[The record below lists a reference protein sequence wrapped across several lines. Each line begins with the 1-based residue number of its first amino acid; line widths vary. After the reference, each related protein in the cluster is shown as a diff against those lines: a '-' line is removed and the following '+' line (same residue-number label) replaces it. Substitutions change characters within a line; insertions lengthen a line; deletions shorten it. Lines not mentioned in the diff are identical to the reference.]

1 MRIIKFSAL
10 WCPSCLIMNSR
21 INKIVGK
28 YNIDIVEYDYDIDE
42 DMVSKYNV
50 ESILPVII
58 FINNDDL
65 EKVLYTD
72 ITQINYGQT
81 FSQSI
86 FKIGTIT
93 LHTKNEKISKRLIV
107 MNEVRDVKFVY
118 EKILEILG
126 EKEEQ

>member
-58 FINNDDL
+58 FINNDGL
-65 EKVLYTD
+65 EVKRV
-72 ITQINYGQT
+72 IGEV
-81 FSQSI
+81 S
-86 FKIGTIT
+86 FKELI
-93 LHTKNEKISKRLIV
+93 KIV
-107 MNEVRDVKFVY
+107 E
-118 EKILEILG
+118 G
-126 EKEEQ
+126 ELDE

>member
-10 WCPSCLIMNSR
+10 WCPSCLIVNSR

-58 FINNDDL
+58 FINNDGL
-65 EKVLYTD
+65 EVKRVIGEVSLKEL
-72 ITQINYGQT
+72 I
-81 FSQSI
+81 
-86 FKIGTIT
+86 KIV
-93 LHTKNEKISKRLIV
+93 E
-107 MNEVRDVKFVY
+107 
-118 EKILEILG
+118 G
-126 EKEEQ
+126 ELDE

>member
-58 FINNDDL
+58 FINNDGL
-65 EKVLYTD
+65 EVKRVIGEVSLKEL
-72 ITQINYGQT
+72 I
-81 FSQSI
+81 
-86 FKIGTIT
+86 KIV
-93 LHTKNEKISKRLIV
+93 E
-107 MNEVRDVKFVY
+107 
-118 EKILEILG
+118 G
-126 EKEEQ
+126 ESDE

>member
-21 INKIVGK
+21 IKKIVGK

-58 FINNDDL
+58 LINNDGL
-65 EKVLYTD
+65 EVKRVIGEVSLKEL
-72 ITQINYGQT
+72 I
-81 FSQSI
+81 
-86 FKIGTIT
+86 KIV
-93 LHTKNEKISKRLIV
+93 E
-107 MNEVRDVKFVY
+107 
-118 EKILEILG
+118 G
-126 EKEEQ
+126 ELDE

>member
-58 FINNDDL
+58 LINNDGL
-65 EKVLYTD
+65 EVKRVIGEVSLKEL
-72 ITQINYGQT
+72 I
-81 FSQSI
+81 
-86 FKIGTIT
+86 KIV
-93 LHTKNEKISKRLIV
+93 E
-107 MNEVRDVKFVY
+107 
-118 EKILEILG
+118 G
-126 EKEEQ
+126 ELDE